1 MRLIAGSEPVRLYA
15 SGGQDVNHLDEAYDG
30 ERPDIVDNA
39 YVVVDFANG
48 VRAML
53 DLCMFAEASRDQEEI
68 AAVGDRGK
76 VECGIPSSRLIVG
89 RREPLEL
96 STEIIP
102 VDQALLAAGHHHGST
117 FYQHEAFQ
125 ACIRSGAAPEVSL
138 ADGRMAVA
146 MGVAAE
152 RSIKER
158 RVVTF

>member
-1 MRLIAGSEPVRLYA
+1 
-15 SGGQDVNHLDEAYDG
+15 
-30 ERPDIVDNA
+30 
-39 YVVVDFANG
+39 
-48 VRAML
+48 ML

-89 RREPLEL
+89 KREPLEF

-102 VDQALLAAGHHHGST
+102 IDQALLVAGQHHGST
-117 FYQHEAFQ
+117 FYQHQAFQ
-125 ACIRSGAAPEVSL
+125 ACVRSGAPPEVSL

-152 RSIKER
+152 RSIKTGEPL
-158 RVVTF
+158 TF